1 MPYIK
6 IADRV
11 KYDRSINDLLRYLE
25 GVPDGHVNYVVTC
38 LIDGH
43 FGQNGYTTMARGIGC
58 LEAVKL
64 EFYRRRVAPY
74 EDKKRD
80 KNGEVYL

>member
-11 KYDRSINDLLRYLE
+11 KYDIAIDTLISRLE
-25 GVPDGHVNYVVTC
+25 GAPDGNVNYVISR

-43 FGQNGYTTMARGIGC
+43 FGQDGYTTMAHGIGC

-80 KNGEVYL
+80 ENGEVYT